1 MNYKSYFAQYVQSF
15 FEDYLT
21 CRRNLSTN
29 TIWSYRDAIKLFT
42 QFSTE
47 NLKKSPTDLLIKDV
61 TESLIVEFLEDIE
74 CKRGNSVQTRNH
86 RLMALRCLFKY
97 ISYREPLLLN
107 HCRKI
112 LSIPLKRG
120 AKLAPVR
127 YLSKDEVLSIIN
139 AVDRSKPRGL
149 RDHALLLFTYN
160 TGARVQEVSD
170 MQISWLTLQSPYK
183 VDILGKGKKWRT
195 CPLWKT
201 TVDAL
206 SKYIEERKNI
216 TCQSDHLF
224 LNRSNNTIS
233 RSGITY
239 IIKKYTKKS
248 TLGISGSL
256 KNFKITPHIF
266 RHTMAMHL
274 LQSGVELNV
283 IKSWLGHVSIA
294 TTNRY
299 IEIDLEMKKKALDIC
314 ELTPKQMQNKK
325 LRVNR
330 TLLDWLES
338 L

>member
-1 MNYKSYFAQYVQSF
+1 MNSKPYFAQYIRSF

-21 CRRNLSTN
+21 CRRNLSAN

-42 QFSTE
+42 QFVAE
-47 NLKKSPTDLLIKDV
+47 RLKKPPTDLFTKEL
-61 TESLIVEFLEDIE
+61 TESLVVEFLENIE
-74 CKRGNSVQTRNH
+74 HNRGNSVQTRNH

-97 ISYREPLLLN
+97 ISYREPLLLD

-120 AKLAPVR
+120 AKLAQVR

-149 RDHALLLFTYN
+149 RDHALILFTYN

-201 TVDAL
+201 TVDTL
-206 SKYIEERKNI
+206 SKYIEERKKI

-224 LNRSNNTIS
+224 LNRSNNPIS

-239 IIKKYTKKS
+239 IIKKHTSKS
-248 TLGISGSL
+248 ALEIPSL
-256 KNFKITPHIF
+256 QNFKITPHIF

-283 IKSWLGHVSIA
+283 IKSWLGHVSIT

-314 ELTPKQMQNKK
+314 DLTPKQMQNKK
-325 LRVNR
+325 WRINQS
-330 TLLDWLES
+330 LLDWLES